1 MNRFKTFF
9 TEFLPEVVAEMRKVS
24 FPSRQEVI
32 GTTGVVLVT
41 SVIFAVYLWGVDLVI
56 LRLYDWL
63 SRAAAKVLGSPSTS
77 SSRRRGTPSSAGTSS
92 TPTRGSR
99 TGCRRRCA

>member
-1 MNRFKTFF
+1 MNRLKTFF

-41 SVIFAVYLWGVDLVI
+41 STIFAVYLWGVDLVI
-56 LRLYDWL
+56 LRVYEWL
-63 SRAAAKVLGSPSTS
+63 FQMTAKVIG
-77 SSRRRGTPSSAGTSS
+77 
-92 TPTRGSR
+92 
-99 TGCRRRCA
+99 

>member
-1 MNRFKTFF
+1 MNRLKTFF

-32 GTTGVVLVT
+32 GTTGVVIVT
-41 SVIFAVYLWGVDLVI
+41 SIIFSVYLWGVDLVI

-63 SRAAAKVLGSPSTS
+63 FQATAKVVG
-77 SSRRRGTPSSAGTSS
+77 
-92 TPTRGSR
+92 
-99 TGCRRRCA
+99 

>member
-1 MNRFKTFF
+1 MNRLKTFF

-63 SRAAAKVLGSPSTS
+63 FQATAKVIG
-77 SSRRRGTPSSAGTSS
+77 
-92 TPTRGSR
+92 
-99 TGCRRRCA
+99 

>member
-1 MNRFKTFF
+1 MNRIKKFF

-41 SVIFAVYLWGVDLVI
+41 SLIFAVYLWGVDVVI
-56 LRLYDWL
+56 LRVYEWL
-63 SRAAAKVLGSPSTS
+63 FKMTAKVLG
-77 SSRRRGTPSSAGTSS
+77 
-92 TPTRGSR
+92 
-99 TGCRRRCA
+99 

>member
-1 MNRFKTFF
+1 MNRLKNFF
-9 TEFLPEVVAEMRKVS
+9 TQFLPEVVAEMRKVS

-56 LRLYDWL
+56 LRVYEWL
-63 SRAAAKVLGSPSTS
+63 FNATAKVLG
-77 SSRRRGTPSSAGTSS
+77 
-92 TPTRGSR
+92 
-99 TGCRRRCA
+99 

>member
-63 SRAAAKVLGSPSTS
+63 FQATAKVLG
-77 SSRRRGTPSSAGTSS
+77 
-92 TPTRGSR
+92 
-99 TGCRRRCA
+99 

>member
-1 MNRFKTFF
+1 MNRLKSFF
-9 TEFLPEVVAEMRKVS
+9 TQFLPEVVAEMRKVT

-56 LRLYDWL
+56 LKVYQWL
-63 SRAAAKVLGSPSTS
+63 MDM
-77 SSRRRGTPSSAGTSS
+77 AG
-92 TPTRGSR
+92 RM
-99 TGCRRRCA
+99 TGQVMG